1 MMEIKLME
9 LDRKVFGKITTKEII
24 GAFPPAVPDT
34 KNLLDNELNQL
45 IIQLESHS
53 KEGLQKLLEDQ
64 EIAQKHVNSRPGA
77 MALAQD
83 KIRLFSEY
91 NQKYIQ
97 TIKDKLQS

>member
-45 IIQLESHS
+45 TSQLESHS
-53 KEGLQKLLEDQ
+53 KEGLQKLLDDQ
-64 EIAQKHVNSRPGA
+64 EIAQKYVNSRPGA

>member
-1 MMEIKLME
+1 
-9 LDRKVFGKITTKEII
+9 
-24 GAFPPAVPDT
+24 
-34 KNLLDNELNQL
+34 
-45 IIQLESHS
+45 
-53 KEGLQKLLEDQ
+53 
-64 EIAQKHVNSRPGA
+64 VNSRPGA

>member
-1 MMEIKLME
+1 MEIKLME
-9 LDRKVFGKITTKEII
+9 LDRRVFGKITTKEII

-45 IIQLESHS
+45 TSQLESHS
-53 KEGLQKLLEDQ
+53 KQDLQKLLEDQ

>member
-1 MMEIKLME
+1 MEIKIME
-9 LDRKVFGKITTKEII
+9 LNRKVFGKITTKEII

-45 IIQLESHS
+45 TNQLELHS
-53 KEGLQKLLEDQ
+53 KEDLQKLLEDQ

>member
-1 MMEIKLME
+1 MEIKLME

-24 GAFPPAVPDT
+24 GAFPPAIPDT
-34 KNLLDNELNQL
+34 KNLLNNELNNL
-45 IIQLESHS
+45 T
-53 KEGLQKLLEDQ
+53 
-64 EIAQKHVNSRPGA
+64 KHVNSRPGA

-83 KIRLFSEY
+83 KIRLFTEY

>member
-1 MMEIKLME
+1 ME

-34 KNLLDNELNQL
+34 KNLLDSELNQL
-45 IIQLESHS
+45 TNQLESHS
-53 KEGLQKLLEDQ
+53 KEDLQKLLEDQ

>member
-1 MMEIKLME
+1 ME
-9 LDRKVFGKITTKEII
+9 LNRKVFGKITTKEII

-45 IIQLESHS
+45 TNQLELHS
-53 KEGLQKLLEDQ
+53 KEDLQKLLEDQ

>member
-1 MMEIKLME
+1 MREIKLME

-24 GAFPPAVPDT
+24 GAFPPALPDT

-45 IIQLESHS
+45 TIQLESHS

-97 TIKDKLQS
+97 TIKDKLKS

>member
-1 MMEIKLME
+1 MEIKIME

-45 IIQLESHS
+45 TNQLELHS
-53 KEGLQKLLEDQ
+53 KEDLQKLLEDQ